1 MSDTS
6 IDELHEFASS
16 LGVSQRAF
24 HDDHYDLPDEY
35 RARAVA
41 AGAREVS
48 SRDVVRI
55 LRDAGLRRDLRANQ
69 GPDVVH

>member
-6 IDELHEFASS
+6 LDELHEFAAA
-16 LGVSQRAF
+16 LGVSRRAF

-35 RARAVA
+35 RDRAVA
-41 AGAREVS
+41 AGAHEVS

-55 LRDAGLRRDLRANQ
+55 LRDAGLRRRARSDER
-69 GPDVVH
+69 PHVVR

>member
-1 MSDTS
+1 MVSDTS
-6 IDELHEFASS
+6 LEELHDFAAS
-16 LGVSQRAF
+16 LGASRRAF

-35 RARAVA
+35 RERAVA

-55 LRDAGLRRDLRANQ
+55 LRNAGLRRDVRA
-69 GPDVVH
+69 HR